1 MLFRSPDYRWGYF
14 PSVSAGWRFSDE
26 DFMKPLSSILSN
38 GKLRASYGQTGNS
51 NIGNYMTDSYGVVSG
66 WVFGNDGYMGTAITK
81 RGNKKLTWETT
92 SEFNIGLDLG
102 FFDNRISLSMEY
114 YNRIISDLLV
124 SNKSLP
130 AYNEINTIARSE
142 ERRVGKE
149 CRSRWSPYH

>member
-1 MLFRSPDYRWGYF
+1 
-14 PSVSAGWRFSDE
+14 
-26 DFMKPLSSILSN
+26 
-38 GKLRASYGQTGNS
+38 
-51 NIGNYMTDSYGVVSG
+51 MTDSYGVVSG

-102 FFDNRISLSMEY
+102 SFDNRISLSMEY

-130 AYNEINTIARSE
+130 AYNEINTIAANI
-142 ERRVGKE
+142 GKTQGRGFE
-149 CRSRWSPYH
+149 LTLSTVIS

>member
-1 MLFRSPDYRWGYF
+1 
-14 PSVSAGWRFSDE
+14 
-26 DFMKPLSSILSN
+26 
-38 GKLRASYGQTGNS
+38 
-51 NIGNYMTDSYGVVSG
+51 MTDSYGVVSG

-130 AYNEINTIARSE
+130 AYNEINTIAANIGKTQGRGFELTLSTVNIMNKDWTWSTDFTFYTFKDNWY
-142 ERRVGKE
+142 ERCLLYTSDAADE
-149 CRSRWSPYH
+149 L